1 MSKDLVKSRKIKV
14 FLKINSPKFF
24 NVIILNDNFTTMEFV
39 VKVLIMFFN
48 LPVKRATTVM
58 LNIHNNGSAIVGI
71 YTKDIAETLVIKV
84 NNYSRQNNFPLKSI
98 MRPK

>member
-1 MSKDLVKSRKIKV
+1 MFKDLVKSRKNKV
-14 FLKINSPKFF
+14 FLKNNSPKFF

-48 LPVKRATTVM
+48 LSVKQATTLM
-58 LNIHNNGSAIVGI
+58 LNIHNNGSAIVGT
-71 YTKDIAETLVIKV
+71 YTKDLAETLVIKV

-98 MRPK
+98 MSPK